1 MEQHISLSAIA
12 LLFAGGLALF
22 LYGMRMMASGM
33 KKASGDRVRRLISAV
48 TANRLSGLFAGA
60 FATMVVQSSSTI
72 IATLVG
78 LVQSRLMS
86 FSQSLAVI
94 LGAEIGTT
102 AMAQLIAFRLHDFAL
117 VIFTIGFVIHVS
129 AKNETIRFTGEALS
143 GFGLLFFG
151 LKLMS
156 EAVAPL
162 EEYQPFLAL
171 LRVLD
176 NPVIGV
182 LTGTLLTGLIQ
193 SSGAFIAIV
202 MTLGGEGSLSLEAA
216 IPLLLGANIGT
227 CITGILAGSGMGR
240 PARRVAYAQVAFNL
254 AGVVLFIWFIPS
266 FADAVRV
273 FSLSSVEGASLNPGS
288 VVPRQI
294 ANAHSIYNVFMAFF
308 LLPFLPLMERLL
320 YRIYPDDPEETRQIP
335 AVWYLQESAL
345 DSPALALG
353 YARAEI
359 SRTAKIA
366 SRMVCAALHPF
377 IANEPGRD
385 RVYKSLT
392 VVGGMAMREEK
403 LDFLE
408 KQLSDYLIKISRSE
422 LNEEQSKEVF
432 ALMDAIKSLESM
444 GDVIDVLRGRLVR
457 VKESLKAELS
467 EEGKRELLSLH
478 SLVCG
483 EVEKLP
489 VLLEEMDGD
498 KAAAM
503 LLDDRL
509 FCELVQTVQ
518 NAHFKRVQLHPEA
531 ELTHDLHMEL
541 INVLQQVH
549 HYTKGICRTIAE
561 MNHGK

>member
-117 VIFTIGFVIHVS
+117 VIFTIGFVIHAS

-182 LTGTLLTGLIQ
+182 YI
-193 SSGAFIAIV
+193 
-202 MTLGGEGSLSLEAA
+202 LSP
-216 IPLLLGANIGT
+216 IFYFRPK
-227 CITGILAGSGMGR
+227 GR
-240 PARRVAYAQVAFNL
+240 NWA
-254 AGVVLFIWFIPS
+254 W
-266 FADAVRV
+266 
-273 FSLSSVEGASLNPGS
+273 
-288 VVPRQI
+288 
-294 ANAHSIYNVFMAFF
+294 
-308 LLPFLPLMERLL
+308 LP
-320 YRIYPDDPEETRQIP
+320 
-335 AVWYLQESAL
+335 
-345 DSPALALG
+345 
-353 YARAEI
+353 
-359 SRTAKIA
+359 
-366 SRMVCAALHPF
+366 
-377 IANEPGRD
+377 
-385 RVYKSLT
+385 
-392 VVGGMAMREEK
+392 
-403 LDFLE
+403 
-408 KQLSDYLIKISRSE
+408 
-422 LNEEQSKEVF
+422 
-432 ALMDAIKSLESM
+432 
-444 GDVIDVLRGRLVR
+444 
-457 VKESLKAELS
+457 
-467 EEGKRELLSLH
+467 
-478 SLVCG
+478 
-483 EVEKLP
+483 
-489 VLLEEMDGD
+489 
-498 KAAAM
+498 
-503 LLDDRL
+503 
-509 FCELVQTVQ
+509 
-518 NAHFKRVQLHPEA
+518 
-531 ELTHDLHMEL
+531 
-541 INVLQQVH
+541 
-549 HYTKGICRTIAE
+549 KG
-561 MNHGK
+561 

>member
-22 LYGMRMMASGM
+22 LYGMRLMASGM

-78 LVQSRLMS
+78 LVQSRLML

-117 VIFTIGFVIHVS
+117 VIFTIGFVIHAS

-266 FADAVRV
+266 FADAIRV
-273 FSLSSVEGASLNPGS
+273 FSLSSVEGASLNSGS

-518 NAHFKRVQLHPEA
+518 SAHFKRVQLHPEA

>member
-117 VIFTIGFVIHVS
+117 VIFTIGFVIHAS

-444 GDVIDVLRGRLVR
+444 GDVIDVLR
-457 VKESLKAELS
+457 
-467 EEGKRELLSLH
+467 
-478 SLVCG
+478 
-483 EVEKLP
+483 
-489 VLLEEMDGD
+489 
-498 KAAAM
+498 
-503 LLDDRL
+503 
-509 FCELVQTVQ
+509 
-518 NAHFKRVQLHPEA
+518 
-531 ELTHDLHMEL
+531 
-541 INVLQQVH
+541 
-549 HYTKGICRTIAE
+549 
-561 MNHGK
+561 